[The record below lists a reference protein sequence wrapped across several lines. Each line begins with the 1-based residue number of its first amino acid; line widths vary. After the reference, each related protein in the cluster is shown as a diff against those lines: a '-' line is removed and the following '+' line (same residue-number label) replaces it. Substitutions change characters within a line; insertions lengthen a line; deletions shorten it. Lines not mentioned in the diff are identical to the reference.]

1 MDSLKEFS
9 NELQLQYPKTDAIKL
24 ELYLNISLVKITNYL
39 NIDSDNTTLIN
50 NYKTAI
56 IVAVGNEIDS
66 TGKKNISSYREGN
79 ISITY
84 KDSNK
89 LSDDVKAL
97 LPMPFVKLMG

>member
-1 MDSLKEFS
+1 MDNLKEFL
-9 NELQLQYPKTDAIKL
+9 NELQLQYPKTDIKKL
-24 ELYLNISLVKITNYL
+24 ELYLNISLVKINNYL
-39 NIDSDNTTLIN
+39 NINADNNTLIN
-50 NYKTAI
+50 NYKTAL
-56 IVAVGNEIDS
+56 IVSVGNEIDS
-66 TGKKNISSYREGN
+66 IDKKNISSYREGN